1 MNYQNI
7 IHTFYNFTKK
17 PEKIKQILIVIFV
30 ANMSIFN
37 GTNSNLILVYETLSV
52 EEHFE
57 TLVFDI
63 GSLLAAAGGNLG
75 LFLGFSC
82 LSLLISC
89 LDYLGIVW
97 PRLNTS
103 FIQGKIQ

>member
-1 MNYQNI
+1 
-7 IHTFYNFTKK
+7 
-17 PEKIKQILIVIFV
+17 
-30 ANMSIFN
+30 MSIYN
-37 GTNSNLILVYETLSV
+37 GSFANLVLAYDTFSV

-82 LSLLISC
+82 LSLLLSC
-89 LDYLGIVW
+89 LDYLAVLWKG
-97 PRLNTS
+97 LNKS
-103 FIQGKIQ
+103 LI